1 MDVYTY
7 GEMIVLTDVTAT
19 PEPIT
24 LTEVKA
30 GLNMPLSITVH
41 DLELTRLIT
50 SCRMAAESARQ
61 VNLIPE
67 RGVKV
72 AWQQFNGDA
81 ALPYCPLKSGT
92 SVTVTDLKDV
102 AIDESQYTLTNLE
115 GFCLFEGYFP
125 NGVKLSYTAKS
136 ATITAQVKDALI
148 RSVGACFEQKVKI
161 SDVVNEQ
168 FRGIYFK

>member
-19 PEPIT
+19 EPIT
-24 LTEVKA
+24 LADVKA

-41 DLELTRLIT
+41 DSELNDLIT
-50 SCRMAAESARQ
+50 SCRIAAESARQ
-61 VNLIPE
+61 VTLLPE
-67 RGVKV
+67 RSVKV
-72 AWQQFNGDA
+72 AWQQFNGDV
-81 ALPYCPLKSGT
+81 ALPYCPLKTGT

-136 ATITAQVKDALI
+136 ATITKQVKTALI
-148 RSVGACFEQKVKI
+148 KSVGACFEKDVKI
-161 SDVVNEQ
+161 SDVVNQQ